1 VKETIKYNNDDYN
14 NTNTNDDGNGGDG
27 DDNEKGCL
35 CFY

>member
-1 VKETIKYNNDDYN
+1 VKETIKCNNDDYN